1 MPRYIEQRRQSA
13 KHYAEVIAA
22 LSGEPRR
29 ALRVDRRK
37 NLVLSVAVP
46 VQDLRVVRGALMV
59 SIGGGKIEQEL
70 ANVNIV
76 FLQLFVGVLFVTL
89 GLSLYLARSITT
101 PISRLAAAADKLRQ
115 SADMSS
121 RLQRLPHRNDEI
133 GQLSESLIDLTDE
146 LQKRIQAT
154 ASFAADVAHE
164 IKNPL
169 SSLRSATETFS
180 RTKTAAQKKQLLDV
194 ILQDV
199 QRLDRTDY

>member
-1 MPRYIEQRRQSA
+1 MVPLRPAYLAPMTNCQDILSSVA
-13 KHYAEVIAA
+13 KVPNIMQKYGA

-29 ALRVDRRK
+29 ALRFDRRK

-46 VQDLRVVRGALMV
+46 VQDLRVVRGALLV

-101 PISRLAAAADKLRQ
+101 PISLLAAAADKLRQ

-133 GQLSESLIDLTDE
+133 GQLSES
-146 LQKRIQAT
+146 
-154 ASFAADVAHE
+154 
-164 IKNPL
+164 
-169 SSLRSATETFS
+169 
-180 RTKTAAQKKQLLDV
+180 
-194 ILQDV
+194 
-199 QRLDRTDY
+199 